1 MVPMVVMGRRKQD
14 QGVLTLEDVQQIGS
28 MNENEPLE
36 IAIKVR
42 SSQMLFEGIPLTLSF
57 STPEIT
63 DRKEF
68 FSGIEKVYQVQW
80 KPKLKDI
87 TEEERNQG
95 FIEIPVT
102 VILTYTHKDQ
112 SFRQS
117 KTADLRIRLDT
128 NRLRR
133 RIDSRLDLL
142 MGKTPKE
149 LKS

>member
-1 MVPMVVMGRRKQD
+1 
-14 QGVLTLEDVQQIGS
+14 
-28 MNENEPLE
+28 
-36 IAIKVR
+36 
-42 SSQMLFEGIPLTLSF
+42 
-57 STPEIT
+57 
-63 DRKEF
+63 
-68 FSGIEKVYQVQW
+68 VQW

-117 KTADLRIRLDT
+117 KTVDLRIRLDT

-133 RIDSRLDLL
+133 RIDSKLDLL